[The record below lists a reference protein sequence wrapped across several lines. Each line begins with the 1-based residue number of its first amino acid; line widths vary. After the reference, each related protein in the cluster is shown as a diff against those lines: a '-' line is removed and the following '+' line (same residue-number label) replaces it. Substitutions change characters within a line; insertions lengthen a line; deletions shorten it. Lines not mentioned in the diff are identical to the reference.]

1 MANEAV
7 NIVMMLERF
16 KIFKRFIYNLRN
28 NTLYDGIKN
37 EWGNYLSA
45 LEDTLLSTTP
55 LTIEGREGR

>member
-45 LEDTLLSTTP
+45 LEDTLLYF
-55 LTIEGREGR
+55 I